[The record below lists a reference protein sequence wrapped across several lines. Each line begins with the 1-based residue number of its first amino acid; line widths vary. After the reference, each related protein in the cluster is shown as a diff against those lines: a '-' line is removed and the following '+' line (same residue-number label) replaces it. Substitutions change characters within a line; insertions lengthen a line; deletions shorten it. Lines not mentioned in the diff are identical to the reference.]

1 MKPSELGQFWGA
13 EFENR
18 WYTEC
23 GRGLEPRFGGKS
35 LFDAARNFSVV
46 EFIKQ
51 VDQVNF
57 GVLSSKIVGIQSV
70 GGALSLVLAF
80 EISFWREIAV

>member
-1 MKPSELGQFWGA
+1 MKS
-13 EFENR
+13 
-18 WYTEC
+18 
-23 GRGLEPRFGGKS
+23 RFGGKS
-35 LFDAARNFSVV
+35 LFDAVRAFSVV

-70 GGALSLVLAF
+70 GGALNLVSAF
-80 EISFWREIAV
+80 EISFWREIAI